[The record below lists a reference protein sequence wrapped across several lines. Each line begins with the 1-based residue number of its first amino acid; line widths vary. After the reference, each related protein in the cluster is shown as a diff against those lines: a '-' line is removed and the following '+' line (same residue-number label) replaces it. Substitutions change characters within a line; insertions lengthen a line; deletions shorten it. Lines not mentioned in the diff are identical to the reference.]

1 VTRLHVVDPD
11 SVQPQPWRNG
21 GGVTRELL
29 AWPPGAGGGWLVR
42 VSVAD
47 IERDGPFSAYPGV
60 QRGFAVLEGAG
71 VVLDF
76 GARELTLTTASA
88 PLHFDGA
95 EAPGCRLVRGP
106 TRDLNLMALASAG
119 EAHVHDVVEGVAW
132 APESRLRWRGIF
144 TATPARL
151 TVEHGQAVDL
161 AAGSLA
167 WSDTSE
173 TLAAAWRLNGGQTL
187 RAWSLTLAAPAG
199 SPGAPR

>member
-1 VTRLHVVDPD
+1 MTRLHVVDLD

-29 AWPPGAGGGWLVR
+29 AWPPGSGGGWLVR

-47 IERDGPFSAYPGV
+47 IVRDGPFSAYPGV
-60 QRGFAVLEGAG
+60 QRGFSVLEGAG
-71 VVLDF
+71 VVLGF
-76 GARELTLTTASA
+76 ASRELTLTPASA

-95 EAPGCRLVRGP
+95 EAPGCRLVSGP
-106 TRDLNLMALASAG
+106 TRDLNLMVLASAG
-119 EAHVHDVVEGVAW
+119 EAHLHAVAEGMAR
-132 APESRLRWRGIF
+132 APESRLRWRGLF

-167 WSDTSE
+167 WSDASE
-173 TLAAAWRLNGGQTL
+173 TLAAAWHLSSEQAL

>member
-1 VTRLHVVDPD
+1 VTRLHVVDLG

-29 AWPPGAGGGWLVR
+29 AWPPGSGAGWLVR

-71 VVLDF
+71 VVLGF
-76 GARELTLTTASA
+76 TSGELTLTSASA

-95 EAPGCRLVRGP
+95 EAPGCRLVAGP

-119 EAHVHDVVEGVAW
+119 HARMQPLGPGDTL
-132 APESRLRWRGIF
+132 APADGQRWRAVF
-144 TATPARL
+144 TATPVRL
-151 TVEHGQAVDL
+151 VAGPCGVVELGPN
-161 AAGSLA
+161 SLA
-167 WSDTSE
+167 WSDVPALLAAPWQLEGASRPAPRAWSM
-173 TLAAAWRLNGGQTL
+173 TLAAQEAQG
-187 RAWSLTLAAPAG
+187 
-199 SPGAPR
+199 